1 MIAVA
6 DVDPRTGPR
15 NVENRL
21 AKMASKDKPLDSRQK
36 KAVQLLCAG
45 LAPKCV
51 ADTIGV
57 GTDALTTWRKKP
69 AFKVAVAEAMQI
81 DADLHGVRLK
91 ALYGKALDRVSELLD
106 DPSPHIRVQAARLA
120 FEAEQNIARVI
131 EEQQML
137 KGLEERMDAI
147 AQMGIGGGAFEAIQ
161 DAEIISEEP
170 IHDDHS

>member
-1 MIAVA
+1 MLAVA
-6 DVDPRTGPR
+6 DTDYRKEPR

-21 AKMASKDKPLDSRQK
+21 AKQAAKDKPLDSRQK

-45 LAPKCV
+45 LSPKCV
-51 ADTIGV
+51 CESIGI
-57 GTDALTTWRKKP
+57 GPDALTAWRKKP
-69 AFKVAVAEAMQI
+69 AFKVAVSEAMQL
-81 DADLHGVRLK
+81 DVELHGVRLK
-91 ALYGKALDRVSELLD
+91 SLYGKALDRVSELLD

-137 KGLEERMDAI
+137 KGLEERMDALVQ
-147 AQMGIGGGAFEAIQ
+147 AGIGGTFEPIQ

-170 IHDDHS
+170 IHGEE